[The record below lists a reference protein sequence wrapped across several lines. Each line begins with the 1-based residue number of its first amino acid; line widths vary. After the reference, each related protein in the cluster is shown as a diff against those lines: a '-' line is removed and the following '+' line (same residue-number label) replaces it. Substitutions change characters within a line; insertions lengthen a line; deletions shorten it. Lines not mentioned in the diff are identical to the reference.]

1 MSLAQI
7 LGHLRTGDVIIVRDN
22 DSVRDN
28 DASQRL
34 RRAILGPVAAV
45 GGGTFDSRKLL
56 RNLIAVRHDGV
67 KKK

>member
-22 DSVRDN
+22 D
-28 DASQRL
+28 ASQRL
-34 RRAILGPVAAV
+34 RRAILGRVDAV
-45 GGGTFDSRKLL
+45 DGNTFDSRKLL

>member
-7 LGHLRTGDVIIVRDN
+7 LDHLRTGDVIIVRDN
-22 DSVRDN
+22 D
-28 DASQRL
+28 ASQRL
-34 RRAILGPVAAV
+34 RRSILGRVDAV
-45 GGGTFDSRKLL
+45 DGNTFDSRKLL

>member
-22 DSVRDN
+22 D
-28 DASQRL
+28 ASQRL
-34 RRAILGPVAAV
+34 RRAILGRVDAV
-45 GGGTFDSRKLL
+45 DGSTFDSRKLL

>member
-1 MSLAQI
+1 MSLAQV
-7 LGHLRTGDVIIVRDN
+7 LGHLRTGDVIIVRN
-22 DSVRDN
+22 N

-34 RRAILGPVAAV
+34 RRSILGRVDAV
-45 GGGTFDSRKLL
+45 DGNTFDSGRLL

>member
-22 DSVRDN
+22 D
-28 DASQRL
+28 ASQRL
-34 RRAILGPVAAV
+34 RRAILGRVDAV
-45 GGGTFDSRKLL
+45 DGNTFNSRKLL
-56 RNLIAVRHDGV
+56 RNLIAVRNDGV

>member
-7 LGHLRTGDVIIVRDN
+7 LDHLRTGDVIIVRGG
-22 DSVRDN
+22 
-28 DASQRL
+28 DASSRSRL
-34 RRAILGPVAAV
+34 PATLQVRSDAV
-45 GGGTFDSRKLL
+45 DGSTINPRQLL

>member
-7 LGHLRTGDVIIVRDN
+7 LGHLRTGDVIIVRD
-22 DSVRDN
+22 

-34 RRAILGPVAAV
+34 RRSILGRVDAV
-45 GGGTFDSRKLL
+45 DGHTFDSRKLL

>member
-22 DSVRDN
+22 D
-28 DASQRL
+28 ASQRL
-34 RRAILGPVAAV
+34 RRSILGRVDAMD
-45 GGGTFDSRKLL
+45 GNTFDSRKLL

>member
-22 DSVRDN
+22 G
-28 DASQRL
+28 ASQRL
-34 RRAILGPVAAV
+34 RRSVLGRVDAMD
-45 GGGTFDSRKLL
+45 GNTFDSRKLL

>member
-7 LGHLRTGDVIIVRDN
+7 LGHLRTGDLII
-22 DSVRDN
+22 VRDN

-34 RRAILGPVAAV
+34 RRANLDRVDAV
-45 GGGTFDSRKLL
+45 DGNTFDSRKLL
-56 RNLIAVRHDGV
+56 RNLIAARHDGV

>member
-7 LGHLRTGDVIIVRDN
+7 LGHLRTGDIII
-22 DSVRDN
+22 VRDN

-34 RRAILGPVAAV
+34 RRAIMGRVDAV
-45 GGGTFDSRKLL
+45 DGSTFDSRKLL

>member
-22 DSVRDN
+22 D
-28 DASQRL
+28 ASQRL
-34 RRAILGPVAAV
+34 RRAILGPVDAV
-45 GGGTFDSRKLL
+45 DGNTFDSRKLL

>member
-22 DSVRDN
+22 D
-28 DASQRL
+28 ASQRL
-34 RRAILGPVAAV
+34 RRAILGRVDSV
-45 GGGTFDSRKLL
+45 GGSTFDSRKLL

>member
-22 DSVRDN
+22 D
-28 DASQRL
+28 ASQRL
-34 RRAILGPVAAV
+34 RRSILGRVGAV
-45 GGGTFDSRKLL
+45 DASTFDSRKLL